1 MEKGVISVIGIC
13 GESIFM
19 RLDHFNRPGETVVT
33 DNIHVEAGGKG
44 ANQALTIAKLG
55 GKVNYLTALGND
67 AYGHECESVFKA
79 AGLNYKIAYKDG
91 VKTDVGVI
99 FTDKSGENQVTVYTG
114 ASSAL
119 NERDV
124 YSFENEIA
132 ESEYLLMQL
141 ECSDEVLLAGV
152 TLAEKHGVKV
162 ILNPAPARE
171 IAPAILNKVY
181 LLTPNEIEAEA
192 LLKYYQPKNLV
203 ITLGKKG
210 ARVVSGGI
218 DEVIPCIP
226 AKSRNTTG
234 AGDVFNGALA
244 YAICDGKDIVSAV
257 KFANAASSIKVES
270 RYVLD
275 GIPSL
280 TDVMNRLKHF
290 GV

>member
-1 MEKGVISVIGIC
+1 MKKGVISVIGIC

-19 RLDHFNRPGETVVT
+19 RLDRFNRPGETVVT

-67 AYGHECESVFKA
+67 AYGHACEEVFKS
-79 AGLNYKIAYKDG
+79 AGLNYKIAYKEG
-91 VKTDVGVI
+91 VKTDVGII

-114 ASSAL
+114 ASSKL
-119 NERDV
+119 NEKDV
-124 YSFENEIA
+124 FSFENEIA

-162 ILNPAPARE
+162 ILNPAPARK
-171 IAPAILNKVY
+171 IDPAVLEKVY
-181 LLTPNEIEAEA
+181 LLTPNEIEAET
-192 LLKYYQPKNLV
+192 LLSYCKPKNLV

-210 ARVVSGGI
+210 ARVIAGGV
-218 DEVIPCIP
+218 DEVVPCVP
-226 AKSRNTTG
+226 AKPQNTTG

-244 YAICDGKDIVSAV
+244 YAICGGKDIVSAV

-275 GIPSL
+275 GIPAIEQ
-280 TDVMNRLKHF
+280 VENRLKF
-290 GV
+290 FNA